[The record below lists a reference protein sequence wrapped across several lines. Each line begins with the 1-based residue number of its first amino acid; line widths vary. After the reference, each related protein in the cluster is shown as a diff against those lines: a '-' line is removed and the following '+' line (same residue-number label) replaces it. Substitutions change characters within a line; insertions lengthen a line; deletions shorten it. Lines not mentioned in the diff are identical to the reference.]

1 MATGV
6 FGKLCMTTYVL
17 CLTLYGNRALWQAMY
32 DNICLVAHHI
42 WQQGSLA
49 SSV

>member
-6 FGKLCMTTYVL
+6 FGKFCITTYVL
-17 CLTLYGNRALWQAMY
+17 WHTLYGNRGLYQALY
-32 DNICLVAHHI
+32 YNICLVAHYI
-42 WQQGSLA
+42 WEQGSLA